1 MNKVKPI
8 IKWAGGKTRIIHLI
22 EDRIKLLETTDKTL
36 FEPFAG
42 GLSVSINLSKYFK
55 YVRVSDV
62 NDELIN
68 TYIQVKDNV
77 ENLIYILEKFKEED
91 SKEFFYSI
99 RSSRN
104 HEISN
109 DYLFMSARFIYL
121 NKTCF
126 NGLYRIN
133 SKGHFNVPYGGYRKP
148 NIVNRENFQGLSRM
162 LNEKF
167 IISKMDF
174 LEIYDFVKKG
184 DVVYLDP
191 PYDPVTD
198 SSFHTYQSG
207 GFSRQRQID
216 LKKMIDKLTKKGVY
230 VIMSNS
236 ITDFTLD
243 TYKDYINESSFV
255 EVKRLIGSKLESR
268 KSTQELL
275 IDNFNKIKEF

>member
-1 MNKVKPI
+1 MSKVKPI
-8 IKWAGGKTRIIHLI
+8 IKWAGGKTRIIHYI
-22 EDRIKLLETTDKTL
+22 EDRLKTVDTKDKTL

-55 YVRVSDV
+55 CVRISDV
-62 NDELIN
+62 NEELIN
-68 TYIQVKDNV
+68 TYIQVRDNV
-77 ENLIYILEKFKEED
+77 ENLICMLEKFKEED

-104 HEISN
+104 HESSN

-133 SKGHFNVPYGGYRKP
+133 SKGHFNVPYGRYKNP
-148 NIVNRENFQGLSRM
+148 NIVNIENFLNLSKM

-167 IISKMDF
+167 IINKMDF
-174 LEIYDFVKKG
+174 LEIYDFTNKG
-184 DVVYLDP
+184 DIVYLDP
-191 PYDPVTD
+191 PYDPVKD

-207 GFSRQRQID
+207 GFSRQRQLD
-216 LKKMIDKLTKKGVY
+216 LKRLIDKLTEKGVY

-243 TYKDYINESSFV
+243 TYKDYINENSFI
-255 EVKRLIGSKLESR
+255 EVKRLIGSKINSR
-268 KSTQELL
+268 MSTKELL
-275 IDNFNKIKEF
+275 IDNFDKI